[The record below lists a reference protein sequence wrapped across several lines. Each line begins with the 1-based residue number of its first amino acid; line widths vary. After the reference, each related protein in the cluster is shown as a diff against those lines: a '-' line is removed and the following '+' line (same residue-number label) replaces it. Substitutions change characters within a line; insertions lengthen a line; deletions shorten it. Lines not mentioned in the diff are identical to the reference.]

1 MPDSGAIKPKV
12 KKAAKSSW
20 RKGYRS
26 KSPSKSMKIRANA
39 VILSVVLAAAV
50 VLTVNLFNIMVL
62 QHDEM
67 TDRAK
72 SRQFGSITLPAM
84 RGTIYDA
91 NGGVLAQSATVYRIF
106 VDPGLLVNELE
117 LVSARN
123 EELIKRAEERR
134 KKGINEKPDVINP
147 DTVKEILIDF
157 LAETLDISRSDV
169 KEAFDKTDKHY
180 IVLKDKVE
188 KSKADRIMEFIS
200 DVQIEGS
207 ERHIKL
213 SAVSRES
220 DTKRYYPQNNLAA
233 AVIGFNNNEGHGV
246 YGIESYYDSYL
257 SGVDGKNITAKDANG
272 NEMPYRYS
280 KSFPAQDGDDVYL
293 TIDMTLQTY
302 LENALEDMV
311 DTFEV
316 ANRACGIMLNAKTGA
331 VLAMASS
338 KGFDLND
345 PYTIYDPAEL
355 AKLNLISNEEE
366 RSKALKDA
374 REKQWRNKC
383 VTDTYIPGSVFK
395 VFTASAGLEEN
406 VISYDDHWFCNKNHG
421 EIIVAGEAFHCWK
434 KSGHL
439 TESFEEILTNSCNPA
454 FIEISQKMGADLFC
468 EYFAGFGLTEKT
480 GIDLYGEGVP
490 IYVRRNKM
498 GPVELASSSFGQ
510 TNSLTPIEMVTG
522 YAAVVNGGYLLK
534 PYLVSKVVDQSG
546 NVVVSNDKTVRRQ
559 VISEDTSEEM
569 RRALQAV
576 VEGNGDTKGAF
587 IRGYK
592 IGGKSGTAQK
602 IQGDLKTTDGKY
614 YASYCCF
621 APADDPEIVLLM
633 MADEP
638 NTEIDYY
645 GSSVV
650 GPYARDIFEKTLP
663 YLGFYP
669 TYAEGDEMD
678 VSIPLLVD
686 TTVEEA
692 KTELER
698 RGLVPEVIGE
708 GMYVNVQTP
717 LTGSYVSEGST
728 VLLYTGGV
736 SEKLTA
742 VVPNLIGKTM
752 AEANKL
758 LNDAG
763 LNYVTKG
770 ASTNQ
775 EGVKILRQSLSAGQ
789 TVDKWTVI
797 NLDLGTTDQSG

>member
-272 NEMPYRYS
+272 KEMPYRYS
-280 KSFPAQDGDDVYL
+280 KSFPAQDGDDDRYDASDL
-293 TIDMTLQTY
+293 SG
-302 LENALEDMV
+302 E
-311 DTFEV
+311 
-316 ANRACGIMLNAKTGA
+316 RA
-331 VLAMASS
+331 
-338 KGFDLND
+338 
-345 PYTIYDPAEL
+345 
-355 AKLNLISNEEE
+355 
-366 RSKALKDA
+366 
-374 REKQWRNKC
+374 
-383 VTDTYIPGSVFK
+383 
-395 VFTASAGLEEN
+395 
-406 VISYDDHWFCNKNHG
+406 
-421 EIIVAGEAFHCWK
+421 
-434 KSGHL
+434 
-439 TESFEEILTNSCNPA
+439 
-454 FIEISQKMGADLFC
+454 
-468 EYFAGFGLTEKT
+468 
-480 GIDLYGEGVP
+480 
-490 IYVRRNKM
+490 
-498 GPVELASSSFGQ
+498 
-510 TNSLTPIEMVTG
+510 
-522 YAAVVNGGYLLK
+522 GGYGR
-534 PYLVSKVVDQSG
+534 YL
-546 NVVVSNDKTVRRQ
+546 
-559 VISEDTSEEM
+559 
-569 RRALQAV
+569 
-576 VEGNGDTKGAF
+576 
-587 IRGYK
+587 
-592 IGGKSGTAQK
+592 
-602 IQGDLKTTDGKY
+602 
-614 YASYCCF
+614 
-621 APADDPEIVLLM
+621 
-633 MADEP
+633 
-638 NTEIDYY
+638 
-645 GSSVV
+645 
-650 GPYARDIFEKTLP
+650 
-663 YLGFYP
+663 
-669 TYAEGDEMD
+669 
-678 VSIPLLVD
+678 
-686 TTVEEA
+686 
-692 KTELER
+692 
-698 RGLVPEVIGE
+698 
-708 GMYVNVQTP
+708 
-717 LTGSYVSEGST
+717 
-728 VLLYTGGV
+728 
-736 SEKLTA
+736 
-742 VVPNLIGKTM
+742 
-752 AEANKL
+752 
-758 LNDAG
+758 
-763 LNYVTKG
+763 
-770 ASTNQ
+770 
-775 EGVKILRQSLSAGQ
+775 
-789 TVDKWTVI
+789 
-797 NLDLGTTDQSG
+797 

>member
-1 MPDSGAIKPKV
+1 
-12 KKAAKSSW
+12 
-20 RKGYRS
+20 
-26 KSPSKSMKIRANA
+26 
-39 VILSVVLAAAV
+39 
-50 VLTVNLFNIMVL
+50 
-62 QHDEM
+62 
-67 TDRAK
+67 
-72 SRQFGSITLPAM
+72 
-84 RGTIYDA
+84 
-91 NGGVLAQSATVYRIF
+91 
-106 VDPGLLVNELE
+106 
-117 LVSARN
+117 
-123 EELIKRAEERR
+123 
-134 KKGINEKPDVINP
+134 
-147 DTVKEILIDF
+147 
-157 LAETLDISRSDV
+157 
-169 KEAFDKTDKHY
+169 
-180 IVLKDKVE
+180 
-188 KSKADRIMEFIS
+188 
-200 DVQIEGS
+200 
-207 ERHIKL
+207 
-213 SAVSRES
+213 
-220 DTKRYYPQNNLAA
+220 
-233 AVIGFNNNEGHGV
+233 
-246 YGIESYYDSYL
+246 
-257 SGVDGKNITAKDANG
+257 
-272 NEMPYRYS
+272 
-280 KSFPAQDGDDVYL
+280 
-293 TIDMTLQTY
+293 
-302 LENALEDMV
+302 
-311 DTFEV
+311 
-316 ANRACGIMLNAKTGA
+316 
-331 VLAMASS
+331 
-338 KGFDLND
+338 
-345 PYTIYDPAEL
+345 
-355 AKLNLISNEEE
+355 
-366 RSKALKDA
+366 
-374 REKQWRNKC
+374 
-383 VTDTYIPGSVFK
+383 
-395 VFTASAGLEEN
+395 
-406 VISYDDHWFCNKNHG
+406 WFCNKNHG
-421 EIIVAGEAFHCWK
+421 EIVVSGEAFHCWK
-434 KSGHL
+434 KSGHG
-439 TESFEEILTNSCNPA
+439 TESFEDILTNSCNPA

-468 EYFAGFGLTEKT
+468 EYFAGFGLAEKT

-522 YAAVVNGGYLLK
+522 YAAVVNGGYLLN

-546 NVVVSNDKTVRRQ
+546 NVVVSNEKTVRRQ

-602 IQGDLKTTDGKY
+602 IQGSIKTTDDKY

-650 GPYARDIFEKTLP
+650 GPYSRDIFEKALP

-669 TYAEGDEMD
+669 TYAEGDEKD
-678 VSIPLLVD
+678 ISIPLLVD

-736 SEKLTA
+736 TEKLTA

-758 LNDAG
+758 LSDAG

-775 EGVKILRQSLSAGQ
+775 EGVKILRQSLTAGQ